1 MAKEAKAPKAAKTA
15 KGGDLG
21 AVGLWT
27 QRARGLGLLLGFAI
41 AFWISRQEGLPT
53 ADALLRGVLG
63 AFAMSLVCWWS
74 ALMVIQ
80 ALMRTAVHRQNE
92 QIAAAMEFAA
102 AADDEPSGPEG
113 NP

>member
-1 MAKEAKAPKAAKTA
+1 MAKDAKAPKTA
-15 KGGDLG
+15 KGGDTG

-27 QRARGLGLLLGFAI
+27 QRARGIALLLGFGI
-41 AFWISRQEGLPT
+41 AYWISRGEGLPPS
-53 ADALLRGVLG
+53 DAILRGVIG
-63 AFAMSLVCWWS
+63 AFAMSLVCWWC
-74 ALMVIQ
+74 ALLVIQ

-92 QIAAAMEFAA
+92 QLAAAAEFAA

>member
-1 MAKEAKAPKAAKTA
+1 MGKDAKAPKTA
-15 KGGDLG
+15 KGGDPG

-27 QRARGLGLLLGFAI
+27 QRARGIGLLLGFGI
-41 AFWISRQEGLPT
+41 TFWISRGEGLPT
-53 ADALLRGVLG
+53 ADAILRGVIG
-63 AFAMSLVCWWS
+63 AFAMSLVCWWC

-92 QIAAAMEFAA
+92 QLAAAQLAA
-102 AADDEPSGPEG
+102 ASDEEPSAPEG